1 MSDHEMPKT
10 YDPLVVEDGI
20 YKAWEASG
28 FFNPDHLSGERKT
41 PYTISLPPPN
51 TTGTLHLGHAMYTV
65 QDVLIRFERMRGKA
79 TLWLPGTDHA
89 AIATNAKVERLLKEQ
104 EGVTRHELG
113 REAFIERVNAFI
125 KDSQGTINHQL
136 RKMGFSLD
144 WSREAYTLDE
154 PRNRAVREIFKRMY
168 DAGLIYRGDR
178 VINWDPQAQ
187 STISDDEIVYVEREA
202 TLYTFRYAKDLP
214 IAIST
219 TRPETKVGD
228 TAIAVHPSDERY
240 MDLVGKTFDVSFA
253 GTTLH
258 LRVIADHHVD
268 PEFGTGALGV
278 TPSHSTMDYDLA
290 QRHDLPM
297 KSVIDKDARM
307 TETAGF
313 LVAGQTTLEARETV
327 VAWLRAEG
335 LLEKEETIIQN
346 ISTSE
351 RTGAVVEP
359 LPMKQWF
366 IDVNKPFAFQPSKR
380 HPIEGFTEGQEVTLK
395 ELMQSVVASGQIKVI
410 PERFEKTYFNW
421 VENLRD
427 WNISRQ
433 IWFGHQVP
441 VWYRSSVIPSNDEGS
456 SQVEM
461 VVGEAP
467 EGEGWE
473 QDPDVLDTWF
483 SSGTWT
489 FSTLGWPEETSDL
502 HRFHPTDVLETGYDI
517 LSFWVARMI
526 LMTTFALG
534 EVPFKTVYLH
544 GLVRDEQGRK
554 MSKSLE
560 NIINPLDVAEKYG
573 TDAVRLAL
581 IIGSTPGQDK
591 NLSEQKIEAY
601 RNFSNKLWNIS
612 RFIFGSVE
620 KVEIIERAEAKTLA
634 DEWILKRLEETILVV
649 TGQLET
655 FQLSS
660 SAEELRDF
668 TWNDFA
674 DWYLEIAKIEGNK
687 DRILLY
693 VLERLLVLWHPFI
706 PFVTEEIWKQFRTG
720 DFLMVH
726 DWPVVGGQGHRGAG
740 IGVEMRHLQNV
751 IVAIRNLRSENNVPA
766 GKKVTVTLVSEE
778 QAPLLEEQKALIH
791 GLARVESLTISS
803 KQIHL
808 EGNASTV
815 VPSTSLRAGGTTEV
829 YLSLEGLVDV
839 EAERSRLAK
848 ELKEAQAYETSIKAK
863 LDNNAFISKAPA
875 PVVEGIKA
883 TYVQTQE
890 RVQKLEE
897 QLARLA

>member
-483 SSGTWT
+483 SSGIWT